1 MSKRKKK
8 PKIGR
13 PPTERGA
20 YNPNPPMQLGRVPE
34 EERKL
39 LRSVT
44 EQTKVPFIQW
54 ALPVL
59 VKEAKRLLKSK

>member
-1 MSKRKKK
+1 
-8 PKIGR
+8 
-13 PPTERGA
+13 
-20 YNPNPPMQLGRVPE
+20 MQLGRVPE

>member
-20 YNPNPPMQLGRVPE
+20 YNPHPARQLGRVSDEDWKELQEAGQPNF
-34 EERKL
+34 
-39 LRSVT
+39 
-44 EQTKVPFIQW
+44 TKW
-54 ALPVL
+54 AL
-59 VKEAKRLLKSK
+59 RILLTAARRQRRRGTE